1 MNDLKLH
8 GENNKELDGLLWTIK
23 KFSDDI
29 GMESGFDKCAKATFI
44 RRRLTSTSE
53 IKFNEDT
60 GIRELGQ
67 REI

>member
-29 GMESGFDKCAKATFI
+29 GMEFGFDKCAKAIFI